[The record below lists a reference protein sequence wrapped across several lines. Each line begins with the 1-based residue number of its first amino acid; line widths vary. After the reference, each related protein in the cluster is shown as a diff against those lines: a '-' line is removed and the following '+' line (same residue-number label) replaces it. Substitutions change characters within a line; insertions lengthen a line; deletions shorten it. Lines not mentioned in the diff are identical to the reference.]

1 MSLEARDISFRHP
14 CGRELYRGLSLSVE
28 PGERVALMAPSG
40 RGKTTLC
47 QLLAG
52 YLVPASGC
60 VLADGEPV
68 RPIARLRGEASPVQL
83 LPQHP
88 ELAFDPRVRL
98 GRSLGEVAGA
108 GEACARARAD
118 ELLGSFG
125 VREEWLA
132 RRPHELS
139 GGELMRLA
147 MVRALSVRP
156 HYLIAD
162 ESTAMLDAL
171 TQAELWRVL
180 MGLQERDG
188 WGLVLVSH
196 SPTLVG
202 RVATRRVELR

>member
-1 MSLEARDISFRHP
+1 MSLEAQDVSFRYP
-14 CGRELYRGLSLSVE
+14 CGRELYRGLSLAVE
-28 PGERVALMAPSG
+28 PGERVALTAPSG

-47 QLLAG
+47 RLLAG
-52 YLVPASGC
+52 YLEPSVGR

-68 RPIARLRGEASPVQL
+68 RPVARLRGEASPVQL

-98 GRSLGEVAGA
+98 GQSLGEAAGA
-108 GEACARARAD
+108 GEAGTRARAD

-125 VREEWLA
+125 VRGEWLV

-156 HYLIAD
+156 RYLIAD
-162 ESTAMLDAL
+162 ESTAMLDAV
-171 TQAELWRVL
+171 TQAELWHVL
-180 MGLQERDG
+180 LGLQERDG

-196 SPTLVG
+196 SPALVS
-202 RVATRRVELR
+202 RVATRRVEL

>member
-1 MSLEARDISFRHP
+1 MSLEAQDVSFRYP
-14 CGRELYRGLSLSVE
+14 CGRELYRGLSLAVG
-28 PGERVALMAPSG
+28 PGERVALTAPSG

-47 QLLAG
+47 RLLAG
-52 YLVPASGC
+52 YLEPSVGR

-68 RPIARLRGEASPVQL
+68 RPVARLRGEASPVQL

-98 GRSLGEVAGA
+98 
-108 GEACARARAD
+108 
-118 ELLGSFG
+118 
-125 VREEWLA
+125 WLA

-156 HYLIAD
+156 RYLIAD
-162 ESTAMLDAL
+162 ESTAMLDAV
-171 TQAELWRVL
+171 TQAELWHVL

-196 SPTLVG
+196 SPALVG
-202 RVATRRVELR
+202 RVATRRVEL

>member
-1 MSLEARDISFRHP
+1 MSLEAQDISFRYP
-14 CGRELYRGLSLSVE
+14 CGRELYRGLSLAVG
-28 PGERVALMAPSG
+28 PGERVALTAPSG

-47 QLLAG
+47 RLLAG
-52 YLVPASGC
+52 YLEPSVGR

-68 RPIARLRGEASPVQL
+68 RPVARLRGKASPVQL

-98 GRSLGEVAGA
+98 GQSLGEVAGV

-125 VREEWLA
+125 VRGEWLA

-156 HYLIAD
+156 RYLIAD
-162 ESTAMLDAL
+162 ESTAMLDAV
-171 TQAELWRVL
+171 TQAELWHVL
-180 MGLQERDG
+180 LGLQERDG

-196 SPTLVG
+196 SPALVG
-202 RVATRRVELR
+202 RVATRRVEL